1 MNTTTKLLTIGL
13 LILAATGASAA
24 EMAKISGGSYRP
36 LYLKKTPR

>member
-1 MNTTTKLLTIGL
+1 MNTTKLFALTL
-13 LILAATGASAA
+13 LACISAGAGAA